1 MTLLLVSAILSFVLT
16 YSNPSTIYNTN
27 LRVSTNRIELGRMT
41 KYAEFDLVI
50 RYILSGL
57 LLNIKL
63 TLSLMSSLM
72 TLFSLAYADINL
84 RCSSKKLEAL
94 SDVPRLPRSLL
105 TLCIASDNRILSP
118 TNSFLRKY

>member
-1 MTLLLVSAILSFVLT
+1 MTLLFVSAIFSFVLT
-16 YSNPSTIYNTN
+16 YSKPSTIYNTN
-27 LRVSTNRIELGRMT
+27 LRVSTNGIELGRMT
-41 KYAEFDLVI
+41 KYAEFDLVKSD
-50 RYILSGL
+50 ILSGL
-57 LLNIKL
+57 LLNNKL

-72 TLFSLAYADINL
+72 PLFSLAYADINL